1 MVINSCQ
8 CQFMHLSLVF
18 EEQFCVY
25 QSKRMVVGEMLFQV
39 AYLLRFSLDDYIVL
53 DDKMLSSMNHQGLKE
68 M

>member
-1 MVINSCQ
+1 
-8 CQFMHLSLVF
+8 MHLSLVF